1 MIRGQRNEKRYVSS
15 SVRTVLLALVHSS
28 SARFHGSADL
38 RSDQTLFLPQAACA
52 ALKEFVWEDE

>member
-1 MIRGQRNEKRYVSS
+1 MRKDVSS
-15 SVRTVLLALVHSS
+15 SVRTVPLLASVHGS

-38 RSDQTLFLPQAACA
+38 RNDQTLFLPQAAYE